1 MTFRV
6 QICYALLYL
15 IILKRGVI
23 LKYPPDEKGI
33 GTQCLNR
40 SYLLAAKPLHRVL
53 AYRVQK
59 EESIMRYRPEYDMK
73 VIGQNLKR
81 LREAKKLSVDEVRE
95 YLCLG
100 SVQAVYKYEKGKSY
114 PQADTMFALMELYEA
129 DLYDIVT
136 NYEEGAQP
144 SSAVSGG
151 SDRIAA

>member
-1 MTFRV
+1 
-6 QICYALLYL
+6 
-15 IILKRGVI
+15 
-23 LKYPPDEKGI
+23 
-33 GTQCLNR
+33 
-40 SYLLAAKPLHRVL
+40 
-53 AYRVQK
+53 
-59 EESIMRYRPEYDMK
+59 MRYRPEYDMK